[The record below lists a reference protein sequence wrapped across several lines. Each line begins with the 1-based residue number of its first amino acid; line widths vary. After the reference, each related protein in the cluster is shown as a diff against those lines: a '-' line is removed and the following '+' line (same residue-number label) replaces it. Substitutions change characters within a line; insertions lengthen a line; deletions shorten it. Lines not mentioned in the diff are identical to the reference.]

1 MDVIV
6 VGGGAT
12 GLAAAYL
19 LRRNGADVTVLEAS
33 PEPGGLLSTFEVGE
47 KAEAGEEA
55 RLEYFYH
62 HFFTHDAEIN
72 WLLGEL
78 GLEDEAIFR
87 PTTMGMMR
95 DGEIYPFD
103 GPADVLT
110 FGAMSFQAR
119 LRFGMSAAMLTYL
132 PGFEDDEETSALEWF
147 HRWAGKEATETIW
160 EPMMDVKFGDAAD
173 QIPIAWMAGRLRQ
186 RARSRDGTE
195 EKLGYLKGSLQV
207 LVDRL
212 VEVLRKGGVEVRCNA
227 PVEQLITSDGRVTG
241 AQTPEGTLEADA
253 VLSTIPTPILAGL
266 VEDINGQY
274 ASSLREIEYMG
285 AICTILSM
293 EEPLSPVYWL
303 NVADPGYSFGG
314 VIEQTHLI
322 PPEEYGGRHL
332 AYLSRYVSS
341 DHPLW
346 SKGDDELFSRQIS
359 ELKRLFGREVKPI
372 VDDHWIFRGRFAA
385 PITGLKFSEKIP
397 SYDTPIPG
405 LYMAAMPHV
414 YPDER
419 STNNSIRIAAAAV
432 DRMGLDSSFVPDGIS
447 LASKYA

>member
-19 LRRNGADVTVLEAS
+19 LRRNGVDVTVLEAS
-33 PEPGGLLSTFEVGE
+33 PKPGGLLSTFEVGE
-47 KAEAGEEA
+47 GA

-78 GLEDEAIFR
+78 GLEDKAIFR

-110 FGAMSFQAR
+110 FGAMNVPAR

-132 PGFEDDEETSALEWF
+132 PGFEDDEETPALEWF
-147 HRWAGKEATETIW
+147 RRWAGKEATKTIW

-212 VEVLRKGGVEVRCNA
+212 VDVLRDEGVKVCCDT
-227 PVEQLITSDGRVTG
+227 PVEQFITSGGRVVG
-241 AQTPEGTLEADA
+241 VETPEEVMEADA
-253 VLSTIPTPILAGL
+253 VLSTVPTPILSGL
-266 VEDINGQY
+266 VEEIDDGY
-274 ASSLREIEYMG
+274 ASSLRDIEYMG

-293 EEPLSPVYWL
+293 EESLSPVYWL

-332 AYLSRYVSS
+332 AYLSRYVRH

-346 SKGDDELFSRQIS
+346 SKDNEALLSQQLS
-359 ELKRLFGREVKPI
+359 ELERLFGQDVKPI
-372 VDDHWIFRGRFAA
+372 LNDHWIFRGRFAA

-432 DRMGLDSSFVPDGIS
+432 EAMGLDSSFVPKGPS

>member
-6 VGGGAT
+6 IGGGAT

-33 PEPGGLLSTFEVGE
+33 LEPGGLLSTFEVGE
-47 KAEAGEEA
+47 KVEAGEEA

-62 HFFTHDAEIN
+62 HFFTHDAEIS

-78 GLEDEAIFR
+78 GLEDRAIFR

-110 FGAMSFQAR
+110 FGAMSLQAR

-147 HRWAGKEATETIW
+147 RRWAGKEATETIW
-160 EPMMDVKFGDAAD
+160 EPMMDIKFGDAAD
-173 QIPIAWMAGRLRQ
+173 QVPIAWMAGRLRQ

-212 VEVLRKGGVEVRCNA
+212 VEVLREDGVEVRCNA
-227 PVEQLITSDGRVTG
+227 PVEQLITSDGHVAG
-241 AQTPEGTLEADA
+241 AQTPEQEIEADA

-266 VEDINGQY
+266 VKDLNDEY

-314 VIEQTHLI
+314 VIEQTRLI

-332 AYLSRYVSS
+332 AYLSRYVRH

-346 SKGDDELFSRQIS
+346 SKGDEELLRQQLG
-359 ELKRLFGREVKPI
+359 ELERLFGRGVRPI
-372 VDDHWIFRGRFAA
+372 VNDHWIFRGRFAA
-385 PITGLKFSEKIP
+385 PTTGLKFSRLVP
-397 SYDTPIPG
+397 SFDAPVPG
-405 LYMAAMPHV
+405 LYTACMPQV

-419 STNNSIRIAAAAV
+419 STNNSIRLAAEATNS
-432 DRMGLDSSFVPDGIS
+432 MGADTSFLPTGPS
-447 LASKYA
+447 LAGRHG

>member
-6 VGGGAT
+6 IGGGAT

-47 KAEAGEEA
+47 GV

-62 HFFTHDAEIN
+62 HFFTHDTEIN
-72 WLLGEL
+72 WLLEEL
-78 GLEDEAIFR
+78 GLKEKAIFR

-95 DGEIYPFD
+95 NGEIYPFD
-103 GPADVLT
+103 GPTDVLT
-110 FGAMSFQAR
+110 FGAMSLPAR

-132 PGFEDDEETSALEWF
+132 PGFEDDEETSALKWF
-147 HRWAGKEATETIW
+147 RRWAGQEATETIW
-160 EPMMDVKFGDAAD
+160 EPMMDIKFGGAAD

-195 EKLGYLKGSLQV
+195 EKLGYLEGSLQV

-212 VEVLRKGGVEVRCNA
+212 VEVLREDGVEIRCNA
-227 PVEQLITSDGRVTG
+227 PVEQFITNDGHVAG
-241 AQTPEGTLEADA
+241 AQTPEQVFESDA
-253 VLSTIPTPILAGL
+253 VLSTVPTPILAGL
-266 VEDINGQY
+266 VEEVNDEY
-274 ASSLREIEYMG
+274 ARSLRDIEYMG

-332 AYLSRYVSS
+332 AYLSRYVSA

-346 SKGDDELFSRQIS
+346 SKEDDELLSQQLS
-359 ELKRLFGREVKPI
+359 ELERLFGHEVKPI
-372 VDDHWIFRGRFAA
+372 VNDHWIFRGRFAA

-432 DRMGLDSSFVPDGIS
+432 KEMGLDSSFVPDGIS

>member
-1 MDVIV
+1 MNVIV

-19 LRRNGADVTVLEAS
+19 LQRNGVDVTVLEAS
-33 PEPGGLLSTFEVGE
+33 PRPGGLLSTVEVGE
-47 KAEAGEEA
+47 GA

-78 GLEDEAIFR
+78 GLEDKVAFR

-103 GPADVLT
+103 GPSDVLT
-110 FGAMSFQAR
+110 FGAMSLQAR

-132 PGFEDDEETSALEWF
+132 PGFEDDEETPALEWF
-147 HRWAGKEATETIW
+147 RRWAGKEATETIW
-160 EPMMDVKFGDAAD
+160 EPMMNVKFGDAAG

-212 VEVLRKGGVEVRCNA
+212 VEVLRENGVEIHCDA
-227 PVEQLITSDGRVTG
+227 PVKKFVTG
-241 AQTPEGTLEADA
+241 DRGVTGVQTPESTLEADA

-266 VEDINGQY
+266 VEEFDGEY
-274 ASSLREIEYMG
+274 ASSLRDIEYMG

-293 EEPLSPVYWL
+293 EESLSPVYWL

-322 PPEEYGGRHL
+322 PPEEYEGRHL
-332 AYLSRYVSS
+332 AYLSRYVRS

-346 SKGDDELFSRQIS
+346 ARSDEALLSQQLG
-359 ELKRLFGREVKPI
+359 ELERLFGCDVTPI
-372 VDDHWIFRGRFAA
+372 LNDHWIFRGRFAA
-385 PITGLKFSEKIP
+385 PITGLTFSEKIP
-397 SYDTPIPG
+397 SHDTPIPG
-405 LYMAAMPHV
+405 LYVAAMPHV

-432 DRMGLDSSFVPDGIS
+432 KEMGVNGSIVPEGNS
-447 LASKYA
+447 LAATFG

>member
-6 VGGGAT
+6 IGGGAT

-33 PEPGGLLSTFEVGE
+33 PQPGGLLSTFEVGD
-47 KAEAGEEA
+47 GA

-72 WLLGEL
+72 WLLEEL
-78 GLEDEAIFR
+78 GLKDRAVFR

-95 DGEIYPFD
+95 DGNIYPFD

-110 FGAMSFQAR
+110 FGAMSVPAR

-132 PGFEDDEETSALEWF
+132 PGFEDDEQTPALDWF
-147 HRWAGKEATETIW
+147 RRWAGREATETIW

-195 EKLGYLKGSLQV
+195 EKLGYLEGSLQV

-212 VEVLRKGGVEVRCNA
+212 VEVLRDDGVEIRCRA
-227 PVEQLITSDGRVTG
+227 PVEEFRVADGRVTG
-241 AQTPEGTLEADA
+241 VHTSEETLDADV
-253 VLSTIPTPILAGL
+253 VLSTVPTPILAGL
-266 VEDINGQY
+266 VEDLDAEY
-274 ASSLREIEYMG
+274 ARSLREIEYMG
-285 AICTILSM
+285 AICTILSL
-293 EEPLSPVYWL
+293 EESLSPVYWL

-322 PPEEYGGRHL
+322 PPGEYGGRHL
-332 AYLSRYVSS
+332 AYLSRYVRH

-346 SKGDDELFSRQIS
+346 SKEDEALLDQQLG
-359 ELKRLFGREVKPI
+359 ELNRLFGREVKPMLN
-372 VDDHWIFRGRFAA
+372 DHWIFRGRFAA
-385 PITGLKFSEKIP
+385 PITGLGFSEKIP

-405 LYMAAMPHV
+405 LYMASMPHV

-432 DRMGLDSSFVPDGIS
+432 QSMGGRIGMVPEGTS
-447 LASKYA
+447 LAAKYGR

>member
-1 MDVIV
+1 MDVVV

-19 LRRNGADVTVLEAS
+19 LRQNGVDVTVLEAS
-33 PEPGGLLSTFEVGE
+33 SQPGGLLSTFEVGE
-47 KAEAGEEA
+47 GA

-78 GLEDEAIFR
+78 GLEDKAIFR

-103 GPADVLT
+103 GPGDVLT
-110 FGAMSFQAR
+110 FGAMSVPAR

-132 PGFEDDEETSALEWF
+132 PGFEDDEETPALEWF
-147 HRWAGKEATETIW
+147 RRWAGKEATETIW
-160 EPMMDVKFGDAAD
+160 EPMMDVKFGDAAG

-212 VEVLRKGGVEVRCNA
+212 VEVLREEGVEVRCDA
-227 PVEQLITSDGRVTG
+227 PVEQLIRSDGRVVG
-241 AQTPEGTLEADA
+241 VETPEEVMEADA
-253 VLSTIPTPILAGL
+253 VLSTIPTPILSGL
-266 VEDINGQY
+266 VEEIDDGY
-274 ASSLREIEYMG
+274 ASSLRDIEYMG

-293 EEPLSPVYWL
+293 EESLSPVYWL

-322 PPEEYGGRHL
+322 PLEEYGGRHL
-332 AYLSRYVSS
+332 AYLSRYVRH

-346 SKGDDELFSRQIS
+346 SKDNEALLSQQLGEL
-359 ELKRLFGREVKPI
+359 ERLFGRDVKPLLN
-372 VDDHWIFRGRFAA
+372 DHWIFRGRFAA

-432 DRMGLDSSFVPDGIS
+432 EAMGLDSGFVPEGTS
-447 LASKYA
+447 LASSYG

>member
-1 MDVIV
+1 
-6 VGGGAT
+6 
-12 GLAAAYL
+12 
-19 LRRNGADVTVLEAS
+19 
-33 PEPGGLLSTFEVGE
+33 
-47 KAEAGEEA
+47 
-55 RLEYFYH
+55 
-62 HFFTHDAEIN
+62 
-72 WLLGEL
+72 
-78 GLEDEAIFR
+78 
-87 PTTMGMMR
+87 
-95 DGEIYPFD
+95 
-103 GPADVLT
+103 
-110 FGAMSFQAR
+110 
-119 LRFGMSAAMLTYL
+119 MSAAMLTYL
-132 PGFEDDEETSALEWF
+132 PGFEDDEESSALEWF
-147 HRWAGKEATETIW
+147 RRWAGQEATETIW
-160 EPMMDVKFGDAAD
+160 EPMMDVGFGDAAD

-212 VEVLRKGGVEVRCNA
+212 VEVLREDGVEVRCNA
-227 PVEQLITSDGRVTG
+227 PVEQLITSDGHVAG
-241 AQTPEGTLEADA
+241 VETPEQEIEADA

-266 VEDINGQY
+266 VEDINGEY

-346 SKGDDELFSRQIS
+346 SKGDDELFSQQIS

-419 STNNSIRIAAAAV
+419 STNNSIRIAAGVVKA
-432 DRMGLDSSFVPDGIS
+432 MGLASDFVPEGTS
-447 LASKYA
+447 LASSYG

>member
-6 VGGGAT
+6 IGGGAT

-33 PEPGGLLSTFEVGE
+33 PQPGGLLSTFEVGD
-47 KAEAGEEA
+47 GA

-78 GLEDEAIFR
+78 GLKDQAVFR
-87 PTTMGMMR
+87 STTMGMMR

-103 GPADVLT
+103 GPADVLQ
-110 FGAMSFQAR
+110 FGAMSIPAR

-132 PGFEDDEETSALEWF
+132 PGFEDDEQTPALKWF
-147 HRWAGKEATETIW
+147 RRWAGQEATETIW
-160 EPMMDVKFGDAAD
+160 EPMMDIKFGDAAD

-195 EKLGYLKGSLQV
+195 EKLGYLEGSLQV

-212 VEVLRKGGVEVRCNA
+212 VEVLREDDIDIRCSE
-227 PVEQLITSDGRVTG
+227 PVEKFLLDGEKVNGVHTQKG
-241 AQTPEGTLEADA
+241 PLEADA
-253 VLSTIPTPILAGL
+253 VLSTVPTPILSGL
-266 VEDINGQY
+266 VEDIDPDY
-274 ASSLREIEYMG
+274 ADSLREIEYMG
-285 AICTILSM
+285 AICTILSLK
-293 EEPLSPVYWL
+293 ESLSPVYWL

-322 PPEEYGGRHL
+322 PPKEYGGRHL
-332 AYLSRYVSS
+332 AYLSRYVRH
-341 DHPLW
+341 DNPLW
-346 SKGDDELFSRQIS
+346 TKDDDALLDQQLGELR
-359 ELKRLFGREVKPI
+359 RLFGREI
-372 VDDHWIFRGRFAA
+372 ESILNNHWIFRGRFAA
-385 PITGLKFSEKIP
+385 PITGLEFSRKIP

-419 STNNSIRIAAAAV
+419 STNNSIRIAAGALEA
-432 DRMGLDSSFVPDGIS
+432 MGLDNGFVPEGTS
-447 LASKYA
+447 LASTYG

>member
-19 LRRNGADVTVLEAS
+19 LRRNGVDVTVLEAS
-33 PEPGGLLSTFEVGE
+33 SQPGGLLSTFEVGE
-47 KAEAGEEA
+47 GA

-78 GLEDEAIFR
+78 GLEDRAIFR

-110 FGAMSFQAR
+110 FGAMSVPAR

-132 PGFEDDEETSALEWF
+132 PGFEDDEETPALEWF
-147 HRWAGKEATETIW
+147 RRWAGKEATETIW

-212 VEVLRKGGVEVRCNA
+212 VETLRGDGVEVRCDA
-227 PVEQLITSDGRVTG
+227 PVEQLIRSDGRVVGVET
-241 AQTPEGTLEADA
+241 QEEVVEADA
-253 VLSTIPTPILAGL
+253 VLSTVPTPILANL
-266 VEDINGQY
+266 VEGIDRGY
-274 ASSLREIEYMG
+274 ASSLRDIEYMG
-285 AICTILSM
+285 AICTILSL
-293 EEPLSPVYWL
+293 EESMSPVYWL

-332 AYLSRYVSS
+332 AYLSRYVRH

-346 SKGDDELFSRQIS
+346 SKDNEALLSQQLS
-359 ELKRLFGREVKPI
+359 EVERLFGQQVEPVLN
-372 VDDHWIFRGRFAA
+372 DNWIFRGRFAA
-385 PITGLKFSEKIP
+385 PITGLKFSERVP

-432 DRMGLDSSFVPDGIS
+432 DAMNLDSGFVPSGSS
-447 LASKYA
+447 LAATHGQQ

>member
-47 KAEAGEEA
+47 GA

-78 GLEDEAIFR
+78 GLEDRAIFR

-95 DGEIYPFD
+95 DGEIYPFN

-147 HRWAGKEATETIW
+147 RRWAGKEATGTIW
-160 EPMMDVKFGDAAD
+160 EPMMDIKFGDAAD

-212 VEVLRKGGVEVRCNA
+212 VEMLREEGVEVRCNA
-227 PVEQLITSDGRVTG
+227 PVEQLITSDGHVAG
-241 AQTPEGTLEADA
+241 VETPEQEIEADA

-266 VEDINGQY
+266 VEDINGEY

-332 AYLSRYVSS
+332 AYLSRYVCH

-346 SKGDDELFSRQIS
+346 SKGDEELLHQQFG
-359 ELKRLFGREVKPI
+359 ELERLFGRDVKPI
-372 VDDHWIFRGRFAA
+372 VNDHWIFRGRFAA
-385 PITGLKFSEKIP
+385 PVTGLKFSEKIP

-405 LYMAAMPHV
+405 LYMTAMPHV

-419 STNNSIRIAAAAV
+419 STNNSIRIAAAV
-432 DRMGLDSSFVPDGIS
+432 VNSMGIS
-447 LASKYA
+447 TEFIPRGNTMAAKYGQER

>member
-1 MDVIV
+1 MNVIV

-47 KAEAGEEA
+47 GA

-78 GLEDEAIFR
+78 GLEDKAIFH

-110 FGAMSFQAR
+110 FGAMSFWAR

-132 PGFEDDEETSALEWF
+132 PGFEDDEETSALAWF
-147 HRWAGKEATETIW
+147 RRWAGKEATETIW

-212 VEVLRKGGVEVRCNA
+212 VEVLREDGVEVRCNA
-227 PVEQLITSDGRVTG
+227 PVEQFITSDGHVAG
-241 AQTPEGTLEADA
+241 VEMPEQTLEADA
-253 VLSTIPTPILAGL
+253 VLSTVPTPILADL
-266 VEDINGQY
+266 VEEINDEY

-293 EEPLSPVYWL
+293 EESLSPVYWL

-332 AYLSRYVSS
+332 AYLSRYVRH

-346 SKGDDELFSRQIS
+346 SKDDE
-359 ELKRLFGREVKPI
+359 ELLSQQLGELNQLLGRDVKPI
-372 VDDHWIFRGRFAA
+372 VNDYWIFRGRFAA

-405 LYMAAMPHV
+405 LYIAAMPHV

-432 DRMGLDSSFVPDGIS
+432 AEMGIDTEYVPEGTS
-447 LASKYA
+447 LAASHGY

>member
-1 MDVIV
+1 MDVIII
-6 VGGGAT
+6 GGGVT
-12 GLAAAYL
+12 GLASAYL
-19 LRRNGADVTVLEAS
+19 LRKNGVDVTVLEAS
-33 PEPGGLLSTFEVGE
+33 SEPGGLLSTFKVGE
-47 KAEAGEEA
+47 GA

-72 WLLGEL
+72 WLLSEL
-78 GLEDEAIFR
+78 GIEDKVAFCS
-87 PTTMGMMR
+87 TTMGMMR

-103 GPADVLT
+103 GPGDILA
-110 FGAMSFQAR
+110 FGAMSFWAR

-132 PGFEDDEETSALEWF
+132 PGFEENEETPALEWF

-160 EPMMDVKFGDAAD
+160 EPMMDVKFGDAAGE
-173 QIPIAWMAGRLRQ
+173 IPIAWMAGRLRQ

-207 LVDRL
+207 LVDQL
-212 VEVLRKGGVEVRCNA
+212 VEVLREEGVDVCCNA
-227 PVEQLITSDGRVTG
+227 PVEQFITSDGRAVGVKTQEE
-241 AQTPEGTLEADA
+241 AIEADA
-253 VLSTIPTPILAGL
+253 ILSTIPTPILSGL
-266 VEDINGQY
+266 VEEIDAEY
-274 ASSLREIEYMG
+274 ASFLRDIEYMG

-293 EEPLSPVYWL
+293 EESLSPVYWL

-322 PPEEYGGRHL
+322 PPKEYGGRHL
-332 AYLSRYVSS
+332 VYLSRYVRS

-346 SKGDDELFSRQIS
+346 SKSDETLLSQQLDELK
-359 ELKRLFGREVKPI
+359 LLFGRSIKPI
-372 VDDHWIFRGRFAA
+372 LNDHWVFRGRFAA
-385 PITGLKFSEKIP
+385 PITGLKFSKKIP
-397 SYDTPIPG
+397 SYETPIPG

-419 STNNSIRIAAAAV
+419 STNNSIRIAASALEA
-432 DRMGLDSSFVPDGIS
+432 MGLNSDFVPTGPS

>member
-1 MDVIV
+1 MDVV
-6 VGGGAT
+6 VIGGGAT

-19 LRRNGADVTVLEAS
+19 LRRNGVDVTVLEAS
-33 PEPGGLLSTFEVGE
+33 PRPGGLLSTFEVGE
-47 KAEAGEEA
+47 DT

-78 GLEDEAIFR
+78 GLEDIVTFR

-95 DGEIYPFD
+95 DGEIYPFNS
-103 GPADVLT
+103 PTDVLT
-110 FGAMSFQAR
+110 FGAMSLSAR

-132 PGFEDDEETSALEWF
+132 PGFEDDEETSALGWF
-147 HRWAGKEATETIW
+147 RRWAGEEATETIW

-186 RARSRDGTE
+186 RAHSRDGIE

-212 VEVLRKGGVEVRCNA
+212 VEVLRGEGVEIRCNA
-227 PVEQLITSDGRVTG
+227 PAEQFITSDRRVIG
-241 AQTPEGTLEADA
+241 VETPKQLLKADA
-253 VLSTIPTPILAGL
+253 VLSTIPVPILAGL
-266 VEDINGQY
+266 VEEIDAEY
-274 ASSLREIEYMG
+274 ARSLREIKYMG
-285 AICTILSM
+285 AVCTILSL
-293 EEPLSPVYWL
+293 EESLSPVYWL

-314 VIEQTHLI
+314 VIEQTRLI

-332 AYLSRYVSS
+332 AYLSRYVHH

-346 SKGDDELFSRQIS
+346 SKDDDALLRQQLGEL
-359 ELKRLFGREVKPI
+359 EHLFGRNVKP
-372 VDDHWIFRGRFAA
+372 VLDDHWIFRGQFAA
-385 PITGLKFSEKIP
+385 PVTGLKFSRKVP
-397 SYDTPIPG
+397 SHDTPIPG
-405 LYMAAMPHV
+405 LYAAAMPHV

-419 STNNSIRIAAAAV
+419 STNNSIRIAANALNA
-432 DRMGLDSSFVPDGIS
+432 MGFDTSFVPRGPS
-447 LASKYA
+447 LVGKYG

>member
-6 VGGGAT
+6 IGGGAT

-33 PEPGGLLSTFEVGE
+33 PKPGGLLSTFEVGD
-47 KAEAGEEA
+47 GA

-72 WLLGEL
+72 WLLEEL
-78 GLEDEAIFR
+78 GLKDQAIFR

-110 FGAMSFQAR
+110 FGAMSFRAR

-160 EPMMDVKFGDAAD
+160 EPMMNVKFGDAAD

-212 VEVLRKGGVEVRCNA
+212 VEALREDGVEVRCDA
-227 PVEQLITSDGRVTG
+227 PVEQFTTSDGHVTG
-241 AQTPEGTLEADA
+241 VQTPEQTLDADA

-266 VEDINGQY
+266 VEEINGEY

-293 EEPLSPVYWL
+293 EDSLSPVYWL

-322 PPEEYGGRHL
+322 PPQEYGGRHL
-332 AYLSRYVSS
+332 AYLSRYVRS

-346 SKGDDELFSRQIS
+346 SKGDDELFSQQLS
-359 ELKRLFGREVKPI
+359 ELERLFRRDVNPI
-372 VDDHWIFRGRFAA
+372 VNNHWIFRGRFAA
-385 PITGLKFSEKIP
+385 PITGLTFSEKIP

-432 DRMGLDSSFVPDGIS
+432 KEMGLESHFVPEGSS
-447 LASKYA
+447 LAAKFG